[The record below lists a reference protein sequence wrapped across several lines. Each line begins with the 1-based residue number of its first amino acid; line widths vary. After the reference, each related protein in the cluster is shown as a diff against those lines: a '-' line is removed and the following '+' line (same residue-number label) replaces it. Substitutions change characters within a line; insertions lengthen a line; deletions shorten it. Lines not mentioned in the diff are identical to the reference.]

1 MQIPLFI
8 ISYIHSITHSLIH
21 SLKNRQLLFLRDTLV
36 YTFTTFGGP
45 QAHVAIL
52 LREFVEKRG
61 YITESELMELSAL
74 SQILPGPSSTQ
85 TLIGVAWKVGGLRL
99 ALLSFLIWVLPS
111 AAIMCAAAISYK
123 TFASTG
129 KINSILHFIKPAA
142 VGIVA
147 YAAVTFAQK
156 FIKSRVSAY
165 LATGSLVATLI
176 LQNPYAFPLL
186 ILLGGIISSALETQ
200 PTEDAIRVKLFSNVN
215 PKKVGYFIGILL
227 FFAAL
232 GALINRT
239 SPFSLPIRLFENF
252 YRNGILIF
260 GGGQVLVPL
269 MYTEFVELKH
279 YLSNAEFLSGYALQ
293 QAIPGPTFSFTSFVG
308 AISLGNRGYGLAGQ
322 IIGSLVAVIG
332 INLPG
337 LILILFI
344 VPFWEDLK
352 KITRIKN
359 SLSGINA
366 VAVGFMATALILLV
380 APFGADWMSY
390 LIMAGA
396 FCLLYF
402 TRIKAPVVIIIGIA
416 LGLIF

>member
-1 MQIPLFI
+1 MTKL
-8 ISYIHSITHSLIH
+8 
-21 SLKNRQLLFLRDTLV
+21 QLLFMRDALV
-36 YTFTTFGGP
+36 YTLTTFGGP

-52 LREFVEKRG
+52 LREFVEKRR
-61 YITESELMELSAL
+61 YITEEELMELNAL
-74 SQILPGPSSTQ
+74 SQVLPGPSSTQ
-85 TLIGVAWKVGGLRL
+85 TLVGIAWKVGGLPL
-99 ALLSFLIWVLPS
+99 AIITFLIWVIPS
-111 AAIMCAAAISYK
+111 AAVMCFAAIGYK
-123 TFASTG
+123 TFARSG
-129 KINSILHFIKPAA
+129 KIDSILQFVRPAA

-147 YAAVTFAQK
+147 YAAVAFAQK
-156 FIKSRVSAY
+156 FLKTKVSVY
-165 LATGSLVATLI
+165 LAIGSLIATLI
-176 LQNPYAFPLL
+176 LQNPYAFPIL

-200 PTEDAIRVKLFSNVN
+200 PTEDALRTKLFSNVN

-239 SPFSLPIRLFENF
+239 SPFSLPVRLFENF

-279 YLSNAEFLSGYALQ
+279 YLTNAEFLSGYALQ
-293 QAIPGPTFSFTSFVG
+293 QALPGPTFSFTSFVG
-308 AISLGNRGYGLAGQ
+308 AITLGNKGYSVAGQ

-366 VAVGFMATALILLV
+366 VAVGFMATAFVLLV
-380 APFGADWMSY
+380 APFGTNWMAY

-396 FCLLYF
+396 FCMLYF
-402 TRIKAPVVIIIGIA
+402 TKIKAPFVILIGVV